1 MAGEIVY
8 NASTGSDTA
17 ASGSGPATAIT
28 GTGAAHTD
36 GSSSTTITFTNS
48 PSLSGVTSDSVLF
61 LATSSGGRHL
71 TRIVSANDVADT
83 VVVEDA
89 FNIASGSAVNY
100 AIGGKRQTLEADT
113 SRRDWSDAT
122 AGWTFELEAGTYAL
136 TGTVVMPAV
145 GSTAD
150 GPLTVQAASGAS
162 PKIAWTGDHDCF
174 TLVANTHLRVV
185 GVEFENVT
193 STGDAVRMIRAAT
206 GPVSLD
212 IRDCTVKTPGTCI
225 WSGIT
230 VFGRITGCTLE
241 STRNSGILLDGSSST
256 LIWNNVIR
264 SCGAGRASSGT
275 GQGIELELDGG
286 SAGVTIIGNI
296 IRDCYAN
303 GIDIHSDSTDCK
315 VSILNNAIHDNGDDG
330 IYARNTL
337 DATNWQSIA
346 NNILTDN
353 GGYGLHFNTATGPAL
368 TCWTDNNAFRGNSSG
383 EVSNVTKGSN
393 SVTLSADP
401 YLDESSDDYQLN
413 DTAGGGAAC
422 LDAGYG
428 Y

>member
-1 MAGEIVY
+1 MPTLTY

-17 ASGSGPATAIT
+17 ASGAGPATAIT
-28 GTGAAHTD
+28 GSSATAGIGKIVNLD
-36 GSSSTTITFTNS
+36 GS
-48 PSLSGVTSDSVLF
+48 PDLSGVSAGDVLYAGTAGSNRKLSRITAVDDSLNTVTTEDTLT
-61 LATSSGGRHL
+61 LAAGK
-71 TRIVSANDVADT
+71 AW
-83 VVVEDA
+83 
-89 FNIASGSAVNY
+89 
-100 AIGGKRQTLEADT
+100 AIGGKRASLEGST
-113 SRRDWSDAT
+113 SRRDWSDGK
-122 AGWTFELEAGTYAL
+122 AGWTFELEAGTYPM

-150 GPLTVQAASGAS
+150 GPLAVQAAAGAS
-162 PKIAWTGDHDCF
+162 PKITWTGDHDMF

-185 GVEFENVT
+185 GVEFENTT
-193 STGDAVRMIRAAT
+193 STADAVRMIRAAT

-212 IRDCTVKTPGTCI
+212 IRDCTVTCPGTCI

-264 SCGAGRASSGT
+264 RCGVSRASSGT

-286 SAGVTIIGNI
+286 SAGVTVIGNI

-315 VSILNNAIHDNGDDG
+315 VSILNNAIHDNGGDG
-330 IYARNTL
+330 IFARGTL

-346 NNILTDN
+346 NNIITDN
-353 GGYGLHFNTATGPAL
+353 GGYGVSFNTATGSSL
-368 TCWTDNNAFRGNSSG
+368 TCWTDHNAFRGNTSG
-383 EVSNVTKGSN
+383 EVLNVAKGAS
-393 SVTLSADP
+393 SLTLSADP
-401 YLDESSDDYQLN
+401 YLDAASDDYQLN